1 MALIM
6 ENNSLLQDT
15 FGRKHDYLR
24 ISITEHCN
32 LRCTYCMPEDGIS
45 LTPKSH
51 LMTADEIISIAQT
64 FVNLGVTKIRLTG
77 GEPLVRK
84 DARDII
90 LRLGKLGVNLT
101 ITTNGILVS
110 NFIETF
116 KEARIKTV
124 NISIDSLVKDKF
136 NQITRRDYFDIVQKN
151 IDLLLKEKFNVKL
164 NVVLIKSFNN
174 NEILDF
180 ITLTKDKNVQVRFIE
195 FMPFSG
201 NQWDKSK
208 LVSYAEIM
216 ETVQSEYK
224 FNEIER
230 LQDSTNDT
238 AKNFKINSYQGSFAI
253 ISSVTNP
260 FCSTCNRIRL
270 TADGKLKNCLF
281 SNSETS
287 LLEVLRSGESII
299 PLIEQNLL
307 SKKAV
312 RSGMDDDL
320 KFQNPE
326 LFSQNR
332 SMITIGG

>member
-1 MALIM
+1 M
-6 ENNSLLQDT
+6 ENNMLLQD
-15 FGRKHDYLR
+15 GLQRKHDYLR

-32 LRCTYCMPEDGIS
+32 LRCTYCMPEDGIQ

-51 LMTADEIISIAQT
+51 LLTADEIISIAET

-84 DARDII
+84 DAAAII

-110 NFIETF
+110 SFIKTF
-116 KEARIKTV
+116 KEAGIKTV
-124 NISIDSLVKDKF
+124 NISIDSLIKDKF
-136 NQITRRDYFDIVQKN
+136 NTITRRDYFDIIQKN
-151 IDLLLKEKFNVKL
+151 IDLLLQEKFNVKL
-164 NVVLIKSFNN
+164 NVVLIKLFND

-180 ITLTKDKNVQVRFIE
+180 IAVTKNKNIQVRFIE
-195 FMPFSG
+195 FMPFNG
-201 NQWDKSK
+201 NQWYKSK

-216 ETVQSEYK
+216 ETVQSEYA
-224 FNEIER
+224 FSEINR
-230 LQDSTNDT
+230 LQDSPNDT
-238 AKNFKINSYQGSFAI
+238 AKNYKINSHQGSFAI

-281 SNSETS
+281 SNSETA
-287 LLEVLRSGESII
+287 LLETLRAGNSII

-312 RSGMDDDL
+312 RGGMDDDL
-320 KFQNPE
+320 KFQNPD
-326 LFSQNR
+326 LFSKNR

>member
-1 MALIM
+1 M
-6 ENNSLLQDT
+6 ENKPLLQDT
-15 FGRKHDYLR
+15 LGRNHDYLR

-32 LRCTYCMPEDGIS
+32 LRCTYCMPEEGIA
-45 LTPKSH
+45 LTPKPH
-51 LMTADEIISIAQT
+51 LMTADEIIEIAKA
-64 FVNLGVTKIRLTG
+64 FVQFGVKKIRLTG

-84 DARDII
+84 DAAAII

-101 ITTNGILVS
+101 ITTNGILVP

-124 NISIDSLVKDKF
+124 NISIDSLIKEKF
-136 NQITRRDYFDIVQKN
+136 NQITRRNYFDSVMQN
-151 IDLLLKEKFNVKL
+151 IDLLLQEGFRVKL
-164 NVVLIKSFNN
+164 NMVLIQGFNED
-174 NEILDF
+174 EIIDF
-180 ITLTKDKNVQVRFIE
+180 IALTQHKNIQVRFIE

-208 LVSYAEIM
+208 LVTYAQVL
-216 ETVQSEYK
+216 ETVQSNYD
-224 FNEIER
+224 FNDIER
-230 LQDSTNDT
+230 LDDAPNDT
-238 AKNFKINSYQGSFAI
+238 AKNFKIKSYLGSFAI

-281 SNSETS
+281 SNTETS
-287 LLEVLRSGESII
+287 LLETLRAGDSIL
-299 PLIEQNLL
+299 PLIQQNLL

-312 RSGMDDDL
+312 RGGMDDDI
-320 KFQNPE
+320 KFQNPD

-332 SMITIGG
+332 SMIAIGG